1 MRQALAA
8 DPEIVEAYMLLGNF
22 LKKAKR
28 PDEAIAAYQQALAR
42 DDEHQGALFS
52 LAVAYKDQ
60 GRLDEARVGFE
71 RARELDPQERQGAL
85 AARRPLHAQGRA
97 RRRRRP

>member
-1 MRQALAA
+1 
-8 DPEIVEAYMLLGNF
+8 MLLGNF

-28 PDEAIAAYQQALAR
+28 PDEAIAAYRQALAR

-60 GRLDEARVGFE
+60 GRLEEARVGLRAGA
-71 RARELDPQERQGAL
+71 RARPQERQGAL
-85 AARRPLHAQGRA
+85 AARRPLDAQGRP
-97 RRRRRP
+97 RRRPRP